1 MIMTH
6 QGTKTL
12 LLALLALV
20 LTAVRVW
27 AEQKVT
33 VVAADNGV
41 ITASHSVAAEGT
53 TVFLTIEPG
62 TGYRLKEGSLVVEMI
77 GNASD
82 ADHPSLSRRK
92 APAIGAYVLVT
103 KNSENLYSF
112 LMPATDVEIK
122 GCFLELVS
130 ISIEATE
137 SDSGS
142 GQVQH
147 VMIEAGV
154 MDEENG
160 EAAIYGISIPSE
172 SRATALTI
180 SIPATITDSHGNVYG
195 VTEIGSDVLY
205 GQTNVTDIILPD
217 TDELI
222 RICENAFRID
232 NLPSDDPNHHVV
244 IVHTPVTM
252 LDDYALMPGLE
263 DNLQHLKVRAT
274 AVAPNHYWTFS
285 CGVDIILPD
294 GLTPYYCRASLEG
307 HVEFMEIGGHV
318 VAANNGVL
326 LACKDDIVTN
336 YELTAKP
343 NAGTISNTTPAT
355 YDAKTYPG
363 NLLEPVIKATHYN
376 SGEYYILYGNEFH
389 PIVSEGDEVK
399 VPACRAVLH
408 ITRQMQ

>member
-1 MIMTH
+1 MTH

-20 LTAVRVW
+20 LTAVRAW

-33 VVAADNGV
+33 VVAADNGA

-53 TVFLTIEPG
+53 TVFLTIEPEA
-62 TGYRLKEGSLVVEMI
+62 GYRLKEGSLVVEMI

-112 LMPATDVEIK
+112 LMPATDVEVK
-122 GCFLELVS
+122 GCFLELMS

-142 GQVQH
+142 GQVHH

-172 SRATALTI
+172 SRAMALTI
-180 SIPATITDSHGNVYG
+180 SIPATITDSHGNVYD

-205 GQTNVTDIILPD
+205 GQTNVIEIILPE
-217 TDELI
+217 TDEPI
-222 RICENAFRID
+222 HINENAFRID
-232 NLPSDDPNHHVV
+232 NLFGDDPNHLVI
-244 IVHTPVTM
+244 IVHTPLTM
-252 LDDYALMPGLE
+252 LDDYALMPGLD
-263 DNLQHLKVRAT
+263 DNFQHLKVRAM

-326 LACKDDIVTN
+326 LACKDDAVTN

-343 NAGTISNTTPAT
+343 NAGKIGYTTPAT
-355 YDAKTYPG
+355 YDAKTYPD

-408 ITRQMQ
+408 ITKQMQ